1 MSSSVEDIGHLSRSL
16 PHNRSQWAKTVQKS
30 HYLTLTVTSQN
41 WESTG
46 FPEAYTQ
53 KLLKVLRP
61 FPAAYTQ
68 KLKIVRPFPAV
79 FTHCGTYKINDMN
92 QKRLRNTAVAASVW
106 WPQWLLH
113 QVQITWT
120 TFVINYFDESLSLD
134 SSKVGHQWCHRTYN
148 HKLESSIERGDYG
161 LVNHAAVRHKM
172 TGLRHETE

>member
-1 MSSSVEDIGHLSRSL
+1 MGPNGTKVALSDSYSYLPKLRKYRFSRSI
-16 PHNRSQWAKTVQKS
+16 HTKTFDA
-30 HYLTLTVTSQN
+30 
-41 WESTG
+41 G
-46 FPEAYTQ
+46 
-53 KLLKVLRP
+53 
-61 FPAAYTQ
+61 
-68 KLKIVRPFPAV
+68 LKIVRPFPAV

-172 TGLRHETE
+172 TGLRHETELHDDKFSLQVYVLLARCTLCTG